1 MMRARSNA
9 AASPATR
16 PALLP
21 ALLLA
26 TLLATLLIGC
36 AALPP
41 AAPDA
46 AGADAGP
53 PPSAAPDAAGADAG
67 PLLTPDPARLRR
79 PAADLPPEQV
89 GAFTRHA
96 LRGGRDDATA
106 HYRSGAAV
114 IELTVRRYAT
124 AAAATRALDD
134 WRRAAPPATQTTT
147 HARGMTA
154 WTDRAACGQAAET
167 VICAVLLAPPDD
179 AAPLQAFLAALPQAW
194 RGR

>member
-26 TLLATLLIGC
+26 TLLAMLLIGC

-124 AAAATRALDD
+124 AADATRALDD
-134 WRRAAPPATQTTT
+134 WRRDAPD
-147 HARGMTA
+147 ARQAPDGMTV

-194 RGR
+194 RRP

>member
-9 AASPATR
+9 AAPRDAALLRGGAPPAT
-16 PALLP
+16 LP

-41 AAPDA
+41 AA
-46 AGADAGP
+46 
-53 PPSAAPDAAGADAG
+53 APDAAGADAA
-67 PLLTPDPARLRR
+67 PLTMPDPARLRR
-79 PAADLPPEQV
+79 SAADLPPAQV
-89 GAFTRHA
+89 GAFTRAA
-96 LRGGRDDATA
+96 LRGGRDEATA

-114 IELTVRRYAT
+114 IEMTVRRYESPHV
-124 AAAATRALDD
+124 AAAALDD
-134 WRRAAPPATQTTT
+134 WRRAATPAAQTTT

-179 AAPLQAFLAALPQAW
+179 AAPLQAFLAALRW
-194 RGR
+194 SD

>member
-1 MMRARSNA
+1 MHPWTQNRTGA
-9 AASPATR
+9 AGAWRGRIAALL

-41 AAPDA
+41 A
-46 AGADAGP
+46 
-53 PPSAAPDAAGADAG
+53 AAPDAAGADAG

-124 AAAATRALDD
+124 AADATRALDD
-134 WRRAAPPATQTTT
+134 WRRDAPD
-147 HARGMTA
+147 ARQAPDGMTV

-167 VICAVLLAPPDD
+167 VVCAVLLAPPDD

-194 RGR
+194 RRP